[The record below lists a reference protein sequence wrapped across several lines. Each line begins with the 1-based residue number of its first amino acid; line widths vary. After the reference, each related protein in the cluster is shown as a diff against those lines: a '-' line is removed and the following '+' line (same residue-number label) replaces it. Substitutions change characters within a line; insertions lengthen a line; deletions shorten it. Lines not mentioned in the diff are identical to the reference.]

1 MITTSPVSPRAQ
13 PRDNHG
19 DERSPWRQ
27 RVECKMAEVALRNV
41 SKKYD
46 EVEAVR
52 NVNLEI
58 PDKEFLVLVGPS
70 GCGKSTTLRMIAG
83 LEEVSGGD
91 IFIGTE
97 KVNDVPPKDRDIAMV
112 FQNYALYP
120 HMTVFENMSFG
131 LRLRRVPK
139 PEIRERVEH
148 AAKILDITD
157 LLQRRP
163 KQLSGGQRQR
173 VAMGRAI
180 VRNPKVFLF
189 DEPLSNLDAKLR
201 VQMRTEIKK
210 IHQKVTTT
218 TVYVTHDQVEAMTL
232 ADRVVIMNAGR
243 IDQIGSPHEVYHTP
257 KTQFVAGF
265 IGSPTMNM
273 LPCRL
278 VENGS
283 GLTIRLSE
291 WLSLPVPPSRVG
303 GELTFGLR
311 PEHIIEGRGGVPP
324 GAAAFE
330 APLDVVE
337 PMGMETMVYFIVDGV
352 EVCGR
357 VNPAAAGRVGESMRL
372 VADLNQMHLIDPRTQ
387 QVI

>member
-1 MITTSPVSPRAQ
+1 
-13 PRDNHG
+13 
-19 DERSPWRQ
+19 
-27 RVECKMAEVALRNV
+27 MAEVSLRNV
-41 SKKYD
+41 IKRFDS
-46 EVEAVR
+46 VEAVR
-52 NVNLEI
+52 SINLDI
-58 PDKEFLVLVGPS
+58 PDNEFVVLVGPS

-83 LEEVSGGD
+83 LEEVTSGD
-91 IFIGTE
+91 IYIGGE
-97 KVNDVPPKDRDIAMV
+97 IVNDRPPKDRDIAMV

-120 HMTVFENMSFG
+120 HMSAYENMSFG
-131 LRLRRVPK
+131 LKLRK
-139 PEIRERVEH
+139 FSKDEIRKRVDH
-148 AAKILDITD
+148 AARILDITE
-157 LLQRRP
+157 LLDRKP
-163 KQLSGGQRQR
+163 KALSGGQRQR

-243 IDQIGSPHEVYHTP
+243 IDQIGTPYEVYHSPQTR
-257 KTQFVAGF
+257 FVAGF

-283 GLTIRLSE
+283 GLTIRLSD
-291 WLSLPVPPSRVG
+291 WLSLPVPPARVARYRPRVG
-303 GELTFGLR
+303 DELTFGLR
-311 PEHIIEGRGGVPP
+311 PEHIIEGRGDVPP

-357 VNPAAAGRVGESMRL
+357 VNPAAAGRVGEPMRV
-372 VADLNQMHLIDPRTQ
+372 VADIK
-387 QVI
+387 